1 MDFSNNMLK
10 KEVEVLKMVIEDDEM
25 IVFRE
30 VVMVK
35 DWAVYDV
42 MDDVIVN

>member
-1 MDFSNNMLK
+1 MLK